1 VPASCAPQPHGRGAA
16 VQGED
21 DKSLFVSAVGAVS
34 PLRGKGRAVPAP
46 PPGAPRPSLPY
57 NAAPAVPIDDAG
69 FALRHADEY
78 FEGCVLGLDPAVM
91 ARLRAGLYS
100 REKHLDLHGMNARQA
115 SDALYAFIKDAYMRS
130 LRCVMVVTGRGRNSP
145 DGVGVLRGLLQ
156 DMLCR
161 APFKRV
167 VLAFCTACVRD
178 GGAGAVYVLLRRHK
192 KNKGKIVW
200 DRLPPDDLY
209 R

>member
-1 VPASCAPQPHGRGAA
+1 
-16 VQGED
+16 VQSET
-21 DKSLFVSAVGAVS
+21 DKSLFESAVGAVR
-34 PLRGKGRAVPAP
+34 PLRGKGRAVPAQP
-46 PPGAPRPSLPY
+46 PRPRRPSLPDT
-57 NAAPAVPIDDAG
+57 AAPGMPVDEAA
-69 FALRHADEY
+69 FALRHTDEY

-91 ARLRAGLYS
+91 ARLRGGFYS

-115 SDALYAFIKDAYMRS
+115 GDALYAFIRDAYLRS

-167 VLAFCTACVRD
+167 VLAFCTAGARD
-178 GGAGAVYVLLRRHK
+178 GGAGAVYVLLRRQK
-192 KNKGKIVW
+192 KHRGKIRW

-209 R
+209 T

>member
-1 VPASCAPQPHGRGAA
+1 MQS
-16 VQGED
+16 ET
-21 DKSLFVSAVGAVS
+21 DKALFESAVGSVR
-34 PLRGKGRAVPAP
+34 PLRGKGRAVPP
-46 PPGAPRPSLPY
+46 PPPHRRRPP
-57 NAAPAVPIDDAG
+57 VPDNTAQTMPVDDTA
-69 FALRHADEY
+69 FTLRHTDEY

-91 ARLRAGLYS
+91 ARLRSGRYS

-115 SDALYAFIKDAYMRS
+115 CDALHAFIRDAYMRS

-167 VLAFCTACVRD
+167 VLAFCTAEARD
-178 GGAGAVYVLLRRHK
+178 GGAGAVYVLLRRQK
-192 KNKGKIVW
+192 KHRGKIIW
-200 DRLPPDDLY
+200 DRLPPDDDY
-209 R
+209 S

>member
-1 VPASCAPQPHGRGAA
+1 
-16 VQGED
+16 VQRED
-21 DKSLFVSAVGAVS
+21 DKALFESAVGVVR

-46 PPGAPRPSLPY
+46 PPRRSSLPD
-57 NAAPAVPIDDAG
+57 NAARTMPADDAA
-69 FALRHADEY
+69 FALRHTDEY

-91 ARLRAGLYS
+91 TRLRGGFYS

-115 SDALYAFIKDAYMRS
+115 VDALYAFIKDAYMRG
-130 LRCVMVVTGRGRNSP
+130 LRCIMVVTGRGRNSP

-167 VLAFCTACVRD
+167 VLAFCTAGARD
-178 GGAGAVYVLLRRHK
+178 GGAGAVYVLLRDRK
-192 KNKGKIVW
+192 KHRGKIVW

-209 R
+209 S

>member
-1 VPASCAPQPHGRGAA
+1 

-21 DKSLFVSAVGAVS
+21 DKALFESAVGAVR

-46 PPGAPRPSLPY
+46 PAHPRRPPPPD
-57 NAAPAVPIDDAG
+57 NDAQAMPVDDAA
-69 FALRHADEY
+69 FTLRHTDEY

-91 ARLRAGLYS
+91 NRLRGGLYS

-115 SDALYAFIKDAYMRS
+115 GDALYAFMKDAYMRS

-145 DGVGVLRGLLQ
+145 DGIGVLRGLLQ

-167 VLAFCTACVRD
+167 VLAFCTAGARD
-178 GGAGAVYVLLRRHK
+178 GGAGAVYVLLRRQK
-192 KNKGKIVW
+192 KHRGKIVW
-200 DRLPPDDLY
+200 DRLPLDELY
-209 R
+209 SRRIAKHADSRG

>member
-1 VPASCAPQPHGRGAA
+1 
-16 VQGED
+16 VQGEA
-21 DKSLFVSAVGAVS
+21 DKALFESAVGAVH

-46 PPGAPRPSLPY
+46 PSHPRRPSFPD
-57 NAAPAVPIDDAG
+57 NAVQTMPVDDAA
-69 FALRHADEY
+69 FALRHTDEY

-91 ARLRAGLYS
+91 ARLRGGLYS

-115 SDALYAFIKDAYMRS
+115 VDALYSFIKDAYMRS

-167 VLAFCTACVRD
+167 VLAFCTAGARD

-192 KNKGKIVW
+192 KHRGKIVW

-209 R
+209 S